1 MPEIKPAVEAFA
13 RIKVV
18 GIGGSGG
25 NAIDHMV
32 RSKLKGVDFISINTD
47 AQDLHHSLA
56 PKKIHIGKNLT
67 RGLGAGMNPE
77 IGRQAAEETRDEVQ
91 ETLKGADMV
100 FIAGGFGG
108 GTCTGAAPIVAR
120 TAKEQGALTIAVV
133 TRPFVF
139 EGAQRARI
147 AEEGLVQ
154 LREAVDAVIVV
165 PNDRL
170 LEVAGKETTFLQAF
184 ALCDEVLRQAV
195 QGISDLI
202 TMPGIVNVDFADVK
216 AILKDAG
223 SALMGIGAASGEKRA
238 EKAAHTAINSALLDV
253 TIDGAKGV
261 LFSVAGG
268 PDLGMWEVQEAARII
283 TESIDK
289 DAKVIFGA
297 VNDPS
302 LKKNE
307 LRVTVIASGFHEAAR
322 QTPKP
327 FLGEPAAEAANPTGY
342 RKEFSAPHQRNHNSG
357 DNAEQN
363 GEWDAIPAFLR
374 RNKK

>member
-18 GIGGSGG
+18 GIGGSGN

-47 AQDLHHSLA
+47 AQDLHHNLA

-120 TAKEQGALTIAVV
+120 TAKEQGALTVAVV
-133 TRPFVF
+133 TRPFAF
-139 EGAQRARI
+139 EGAQRLRI

-154 LREAVDAVIVV
+154 LREAVDAMIIV

-184 ALCDEVLRQAV
+184 ALCDEILRQAV

-238 EKAAHTAINSALLDV
+238 EKAAHAAINSPLLDV

-261 LFSVAGG
+261 LFSVSGG

-307 LRVTVIASGFHEAAR
+307 LRVTVIASGFHESAR

-327 FLGEPAAEAANPTGY
+327 FLGESTEASELPVY
-342 RKEFSAPHQRNHNSG
+342 KKDFSAPHQRNHN
-357 DNAEQN
+357 AENNTEQS